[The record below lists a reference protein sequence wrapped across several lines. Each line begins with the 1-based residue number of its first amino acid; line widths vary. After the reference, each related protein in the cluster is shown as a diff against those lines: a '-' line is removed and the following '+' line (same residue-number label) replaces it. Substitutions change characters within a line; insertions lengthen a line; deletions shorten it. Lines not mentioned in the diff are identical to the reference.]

1 MDKGQQGGRKE
12 KELRKRSCQIQHS
25 TKLKQREVEFTAR
38 CILCAH
44 SVIRSDAKS
53 GEEVDQGLSFV

>member
-1 MDKGQQGGRKE
+1 MDKRQQGGRKE
-12 KELRKRSCQIQHS
+12 KELRKLSRQIQHS
-25 TKLKQREVEFTAR
+25 TKLKQREVELTAR
-38 CILCAH
+38 CILCAD